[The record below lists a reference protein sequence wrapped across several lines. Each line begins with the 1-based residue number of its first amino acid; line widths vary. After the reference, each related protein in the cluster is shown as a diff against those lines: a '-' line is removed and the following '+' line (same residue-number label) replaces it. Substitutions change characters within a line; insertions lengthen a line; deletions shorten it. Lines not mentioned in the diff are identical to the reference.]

1 MASVAVGIFD
11 TRDQAERSVQ
21 ELRSKGFDR
30 EISVVTRDESGNQG
44 QGESR
49 GLSMSGGDEETSNN
63 LTTGIS
69 TGGVLGGIAGLAVGA
84 GAMVIPGIGPLIA
97 AGPIAGLLSG
107 AVTGGIAG
115 GLIDW
120 GIPAEESRHFEE
132 DVKQG
137 KTLVAVHGSSP
148 KLDDAAHI
156 LRQHGAHDVNTY

>member
-1 MASVAVGIFD
+1 MTSVALGIFD
-11 TRDQAERSVQ
+11 SRDQAERSVQ
-21 ELRSKGFDR
+21 ELRNKGFDK
-30 EISVVTRDESGNQG
+30 EISVVTHDDNQG
-44 QGESR
+44 QSS
-49 GLSMSGGDEETSNN
+49 GLTMGGKTDSN
-63 LTTGIS
+63 LDGIT
-69 TGGVLGGIAGLAVGA
+69 TGGVLGGVAGLAVGA
-84 GAMVIPGIGPLIA
+84 GALFIPGIGPLIA

-120 GIPAEESRHFEE
+120 GIPAEESRHYEE

-137 KTLVAVHGSSP
+137 KTLVAVHSSGP

>member
-1 MASVAVGIFD
+1 MASVAAGIFD

-21 ELRSKGFDR
+21 ELRRKGFDR
-30 EISVVTRDESGNQG
+30 EISVVTRDGNQG
-44 QGESR
+44 ENQGESR
-49 GLSMSGGDEETSNN
+49 GISMSDDTDS
-63 LTTGIS
+63 TMDGIS
-69 TGGVLGGIAGLAVGA
+69 TGGMLGGIAGLAVGA
-84 GAMVIPGIGPLIA
+84 GALVIPGIGPLIA

-156 LRQHGAHDVNTY
+156 LRRHGAHDVNTY